1 MMDNINSVIERIEKS
16 KKLFRIEGTE
26 NGQVN
31 IITSQHLLSLPESQ
45 QIKVLNTHLEY
56 LKAGL
61 AKHGD
66 SSDGNDD
73 AIKAQLQLL
82 IQVTENL
89 LSQV

>member
-1 MMDNINSVIERIEKS
+1 MMDDNNSVIESIKKTR
-16 KKLFRIEGTE
+16 KLFKIEGIE

-31 IITSQHLLSLPESQ
+31 IETSQHLLSLPESQ

-56 LKAGL
+56 LKEGL

-66 SSDGNDD
+66 SSDDNDD
-73 AIKAQLQLL
+73 TIKAQLQLL

-89 LSQV
+89 LTQV

>member
-1 MMDNINSVIERIEKS
+1 MMDNINSVIERIEKT

-31 IITSQHLLSLPESQ
+31 IEASQHLLSLPESQ

-56 LKAGL
+56 LKEGL

-66 SSDGNDD
+66 SSDDNDD
-73 AIKAQLQLL
+73 IIKVQLQLF